1 MNGPDQFSTYPPTSK
16 VCNTI
21 FLAWGYK
28 CTIIAALSKEER
40 LQRDIEQM
48 GSKRRKTAEEQA
60 EKERKEL
67 AKALNADGK

>member
-1 MNGPDQFSTYPPTSK
+1 
-16 VCNTI
+16 
-21 FLAWGYK
+21 
-28 CTIIAALSKEER
+28 LSKEER